1 MKHCPRSARDVALA
15 RGRLDL
21 ARLLERLRW
30 RKIEGL
36 PHRRECKMN
45 NTSAT
50 NGKRSI
56 WLRGV
61 LMILM
66 AIAFHICG
74 TLLALGAIIQFVLA
88 LLSNTPNAHLIAFAR
103 SLGLYLSQIADFVS
117 FGTEEVPF
125 PFSEWP
131 SSRGG

>member
-1 MKHCPRSARDVALA
+1 MIDTP
-15 RGRLDL
+15 
-21 ARLLERLRW
+21 
-30 RKIEGL
+30 
-36 PHRRECKMN
+36 
-45 NTSAT
+45 AT
-50 NGKRSI
+50 PNGKRSI

-88 LLSNTPNAHLIAFAR
+88 LMSKTPNARLIAFGQ

-125 PFSEWP
+125 PFNAWP
-131 SSRGG
+131 SRR

>member
-1 MKHCPRSARDVALA
+1 
-15 RGRLDL
+15 
-21 ARLLERLRW
+21 
-30 RKIEGL
+30 
-36 PHRRECKMN
+36 MN
-45 NTSAT
+45 NAPTT

-61 LMILM
+61 LMLLM
-66 AIAFHICG
+66 AIAFHVCG

-88 LLSNTPNAHLIAFAR
+88 LLINTPNARLIAFAR

-125 PFSEWP
+125 PFNEWP
-131 SSRGG
+131 SGR